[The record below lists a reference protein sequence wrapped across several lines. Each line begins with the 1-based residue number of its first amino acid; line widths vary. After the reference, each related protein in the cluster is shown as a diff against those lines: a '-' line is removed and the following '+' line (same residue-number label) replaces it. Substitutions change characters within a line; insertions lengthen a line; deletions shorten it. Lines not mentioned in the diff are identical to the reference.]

1 MRFQATITLLAL
13 ALVALSQGCG
23 EGEAREGPP
32 FEPENIE
39 TPHSLLITEG
49 DIAEVGPSTPYGSVL
64 RWWSALQQA
73 NVGEVRRSYSDQISA
88 REARRQIFNFQP
100 RLSQPIRP
108 RVTLQGN
115 RATMNVVVR
124 TAIPLPAAPDIFRV
138 GDFPTR
144 FDLLQRAAE
153 WKIVASSYRNFI
165 DDRPFPRQPGG

>member
-1 MRFQATITLLAL
+1 LRPPAAITLLAL

-32 FEPENIE
+32 FEPGNIE
-39 TPHSLLITEG
+39 TPDSLLITQG

-73 NVGEVRRSYSDQISA
+73 NVDGVRRSYVVRIRSG
-88 REARRQIFNFQP
+88 EARRQIFNFQP

-108 RVTLQGN
+108 GVTVHGN

-124 TAIPLPAAPDIFRV
+124 TAIPLPAATSIFRV
-138 GDFPTR
+138 VDFPTR
-144 FDLLQRAAE
+144 FDLLRKAAE
-153 WKIVASSYRNFI
+153 WKIEASSYRNFI